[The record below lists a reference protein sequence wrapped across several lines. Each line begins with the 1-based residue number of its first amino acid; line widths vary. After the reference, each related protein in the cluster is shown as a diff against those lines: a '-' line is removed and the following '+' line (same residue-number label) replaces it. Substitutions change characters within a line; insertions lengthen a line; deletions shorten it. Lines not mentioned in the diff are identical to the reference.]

1 MSLTNWFQKMVSPEK
16 KPEPVSLPTVDRE
29 AQPDDDS
36 MATLQELSRFVNS
49 GQTSDARS
57 LEEDCTDYALILG
70 NLFRAQGDIDRAV
83 RLRETLLATPG
94 MTAERKA
101 SIFFELGRDYR
112 KAGFFDRASAAFR
125 EARTLGYAPDY
136 VSQELALLA
145 ASSGDYERAAAES
158 AHYGNFR
165 AEACYNIQLAE
176 EYSAIGNDSAAMRL
190 IKKALSVFPG
200 SPEAWLRL
208 VTINLVNGEA
218 ERSFKR
224 LRAGLERADKTGK
237 LILLEGLYAFI
248 NGPVAPHID
257 KKALATVADELAK
270 FFDTKDLDVVH
281 SYYAGIFLQAA
292 GKEKIAEQWF
302 TKCLV
307 LDPDFWAA
315 RLAILSLSVRREKL
329 PMLLSQQIDFFSSQA
344 AHAKRF
350 RCDNCGLRR
359 DTIFSVCPRCRAW
372 HSAAFRARFF

>member
-1 MSLTNWFQKMVSPEK
+1 MSLTNWFQKMVSPGK

-49 GQTSDARS
+49 GQISDARS
-57 LEEDCTDYALILG
+57 LEEECTDYALILG
-70 NLFRAQGDIDRAV
+70 NLFRSQGDIDRAV

-94 MTAERKA
+94 LNAERRA

-112 KAGFFDRASAAFR
+112 KAGFYDRASAAFR

-165 AEACYNIQLAE
+165 AEACYNVQLAE
-176 EYSAIGNDSAAMRL
+176 EYSSIGNDGAAMRL
-190 IKKALSVFPG
+190 IKKALNVFPG

-208 VTINLVNGEA
+208 VTINLVNSES

-224 LRAGLERADKTGK
+224 LKAGLERADKTGK
-237 LILLEGLYAFI
+237 LILLEGLHAFI
-248 NGPVAPHID
+248 KGPVAPHID
-257 KKALATVADELAK
+257 KAALGKLAVELSAYIDK
-270 FFDTKDLDVVH
+270 RDPDVVL
-281 SYYAGIFLQAA
+281 SYYAGLFLQAA
-292 GKEKIAEQWF
+292 DKEKLAEQWF

-315 RLAILSLSVRREKL
+315 RLSILSLSVRREKL
-329 PMLLSQQIDFFSSQA
+329 PLLLSQQIDFFSSQA

-372 HSAAFRARFF
+372 HSAAFRSRFF